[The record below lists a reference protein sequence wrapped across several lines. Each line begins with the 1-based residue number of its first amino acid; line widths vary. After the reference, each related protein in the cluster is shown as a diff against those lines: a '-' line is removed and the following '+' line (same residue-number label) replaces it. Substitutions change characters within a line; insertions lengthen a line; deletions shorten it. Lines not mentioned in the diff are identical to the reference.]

1 MSVLCLTLCWALGK
15 QPWAGRCCPWHTACM
30 LVKVKVKLLSR
41 VRLFATPWTVAC
53 QALRSLSVQG
63 IFQARVLE
71 WIAISFSRGSSQP
84 RDWTRVSHTAGRRF
98 TIWASRGR
106 EFSPWIKQLFNS
118 SDKGADQGLWMKIS
132 DSWSSLRTQASPFW
146 GRGIETWR
154 IGRH

>member
-15 QPWAGRCCPWHTACM
+15 QPWAGRCCPWNTACM

-84 RDWTRVSHTAGRRF
+84 RDWTRVSHVVGRRF
-98 TIWASRGR
+98 TVWATREVKQESWDWGQFLGMVRTDSMLERCLKLTAQRGAR
-106 EFSPWIKQLFNS
+106 THDPGIKSPMLYRLS
-118 SDKGADQGLWMKIS
+118 
-132 DSWSSLRTQASPFW
+132 
-146 GRGIETWR
+146 
-154 IGRH
+154 